1 MVKLNITTDMSAET
15 AHRVFDWGLAVGDTV
30 LVVGDRK
37 LRLGDL
43 TPAGVHYL
51 AAYGMRESLRDS
63 VSGVEKAIKVAAEAA
78 IRKDKPDTAAWTK
91 FAKEAELETG
101 TLPADIE
108 MVEYVTDAVV
118 TKRQSAR
125 FDAILASS
133 IPVKDSAGRLSGKD
147 AFAKKTALAMI
158 KAVCDRTGKSLP
170 TGDKLAEILPK
181 YLAAKSAEIEAA
193 WVAHNALINGAADAA
208 DDLIG

>member
-1 MVKLNITTDMSAET
+1 MVKITLNTDMNAET

-63 VSGVEKAIKVAAEAA
+63 VSGVAKAIQVAAEAKD
-78 IRKDKPDTAAWTK
+78 RKVWDA
-91 FAKEAELETG
+91 FC
-101 TLPADIE
+101 IE
-108 MVEYVTDAVV
+108 SGHSAGEPPTDAMIESV
-118 TKRQSAR
+118 TNGVTASRQSKR

-133 IPVKDSAGRLSGKD
+133 IPVKDGAGRASPRD

-158 KAVCDRTGKSLP
+158 KAVCDRTGKTMP
-170 TGDKLAEILPK
+170 TGDKLGEILPK

-193 WVAHNALINGAADAA
+193 WVAHNALINGAADVA